1 MTRIDATGAREHFL
15 YDREDRMIGH
25 TDRNGNHTRIS
36 YNMYGS
42 ITRRVAVRPEHTGNV
57 NEIQNRLAEN
67 GSIAALNAGRE
78 NGIHGTVQESF
89 GYLPDGKLSHAI
101 GNGMRYEYAYD
112 CMNRLVRKTA
122 SGKMLLEN
130 RYDLNGNRI
139 GRKDISGKETVYEY
153 DHLDRMSKVV
163 DNGHESVIYQYNDNG
178 TIQKMIT
185 GGMIITEY
193 TYDAQNR
200 LTRVVTPKGSEDY
213 TYDRAGNRLSRI
225 LKNNDH
231 SVRRNET
238 YAYDA
243 ANRLLERNVAYGDH
257 DTTATGTVSN
267 AVQGKPE
274 AARTLKTEY

>member
-1 MTRIDATGAREHFL
+1 
-15 YDREDRMIGH
+15 
-25 TDRNGNHTRIS
+25 
-36 YNMYGS
+36 
-42 ITRRVAVRPEHTGNV
+42 
-57 NEIQNRLAEN
+57 
-67 GSIAALNAGRE
+67 
-78 NGIHGTVQESF
+78 
-89 GYLPDGKLSHAI
+89 
-101 GNGMRYEYAYD
+101 MRYEYAYD

-178 TIQKMIT
+178 TIKKMIT

-193 TYDAQNR
+193 TYDAQSR

-225 LKNNDH
+225 LRNNDH
-231 SVRRNET
+231 SVRRHET

-243 ANRLLERNVAYGDH
+243 ANRLLERNVAYGDL

-267 AVQGKPE
+267 AALGKPE